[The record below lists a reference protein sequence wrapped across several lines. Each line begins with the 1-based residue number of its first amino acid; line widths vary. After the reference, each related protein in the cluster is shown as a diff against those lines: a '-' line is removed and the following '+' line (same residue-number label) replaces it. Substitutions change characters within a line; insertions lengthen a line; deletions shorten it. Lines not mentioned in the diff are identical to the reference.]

1 MWSLEK
7 GCHDLKIPPGPL
19 GSAGTKSDLYW
30 LQLALFI
37 DVICIESIRSWNFFL
52 VGISQICAQKLS
64 HTIYLNEIIE
74 LCEKLDITSHQAD
87 KNQA

>member
-52 VGISQICAQKLS
+52 VGIS
-64 HTIYLNEIIE
+64 
-74 LCEKLDITSHQAD
+74 
-87 KNQA
+87 